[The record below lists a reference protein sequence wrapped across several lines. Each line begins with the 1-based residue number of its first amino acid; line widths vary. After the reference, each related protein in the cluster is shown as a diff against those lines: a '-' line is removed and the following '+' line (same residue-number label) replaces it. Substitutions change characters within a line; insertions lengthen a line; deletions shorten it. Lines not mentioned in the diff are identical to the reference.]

1 MINVLIVDDDA
12 MVAEL
17 NYRYVTQLPG
27 FQCSGVASSLQQAKE
42 LVLNPEH
49 PIDLILLDVYAA
61 GEDPIPGA
69 DSRSLCR
76 SIRQRGQLDPVFVAT
91 PAEVP
96 AVLAELLADGDLV
109 LTQGAGN
116 VGALSRTLAD
126 LRLNVDAMTQ
136 NG

>member
-1 MINVLIVDDDA
+1 M
-12 MVAEL
+12 
-17 NYRYVTQLPG
+17 
-27 FQCSGVASSLQQAKE
+27 
-42 LVLNPEH
+42 
-49 PIDLILLDVYAA
+49 LILLDVYAA